1 MKRGQINICKNKYA
15 KQKGANERGS
25 ACLYTSKPSEVAST
39 SMSTPT
45 TVSAAT
51 IKSIVTNKFG
61 NQRELFFSSLQATGA
76 CYNNA
81 SLEQSFPIEL
91 PYPLPSV
98 PQRSFDNESSQRDP
112 VSEPLIGVRFVGMRS
127 VAVGA
132 EGNCLSRT
140 ASYISN
146 GTETLHVEMRVK
158 IVHELIAHAFLSRGM
173 ATEEARNVSLR
184 YAQYSPWYGMC
195 REGP

>member
-1 MKRGQINICKNKYA
+1 
-15 KQKGANERGS
+15 
-25 ACLYTSKPSEVAST
+25 
-39 SMSTPT
+39 MSTPT
-45 TVSAAT
+45 RVSAAT
-51 IKSIVTNKFG
+51 IKSIVTNTFG

-81 SLEQSFPIEL
+81 SMEQSFPIEL

-112 VSEPLIGVRFVGMRS
+112 VSEPQIGVRFVGMRP

-146 GTETLHVEMRVK
+146 GTETLHVEMRVN
-158 IVHELIAHAFLSRGM
+158 IVHELIAHRALYLDDAFLSRGM
-173 ATEEARNVSLR
+173 ATEKARNVSLR

-195 REGP
+195 REGL